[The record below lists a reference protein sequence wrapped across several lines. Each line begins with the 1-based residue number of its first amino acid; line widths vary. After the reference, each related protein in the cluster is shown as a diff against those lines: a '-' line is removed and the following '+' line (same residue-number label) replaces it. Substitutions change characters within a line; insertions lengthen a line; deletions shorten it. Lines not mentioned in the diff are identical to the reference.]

1 MAPEP
6 RSNPQVPLL
15 IYGTAWKE
23 ERTGKL
29 SQEALE
35 NGFTGLDTA
44 NYPTAYNEPL
54 TGDSI
59 EASLKTGIK
68 REHLF
73 IQSKFTPLWA
83 HDKDKIPFD
92 PHQSIEGQI
101 RESVQQSLAHLKV
114 DYLDAFLLHAPYEDE
129 NDNLVAWRVLETFV
143 PHQIRCLGVSNF
155 SLPQLRKVFESSIA
169 KPVIVQN
176 RFFQDTGYDTEL
188 RAFCADHGILYQAF
202 WMLKAN
208 SEILESDLL
217 SSVAEKLGV
226 EKELAFY
233 ILILGLGGT
242 CILDGTTKSE
252 RMVRDLQTV
261 AEVFGNG
268 QLRPDL
274 QGSVRELRQLLWKLA
289 SRKTPA

>member
-1 MAPEP
+1 
-6 RSNPQVPLL
+6 V
-15 IYGTAWKE
+15 
-23 ERTGKL
+23 
-29 SQEALE
+29 SQ
-35 NGFTGLDTA
+35 
-44 NYPTAYNEPL
+44 
-54 TGDSI
+54 
-59 EASLKTGIK
+59 
-68 REHLF
+68 

-92 PHQSIEGQI
+92 PNQGIEGQI

-114 DYLDAFLLHAPYEDE
+114 DYLNAFLLHAPYEDE
-129 NDNLVAWRVLETFV
+129 NDNLIAWRVLESFV

-155 SLPQLRKVFESSIA
+155 SLPQLRKVYESSIV

-176 RFFQDTGYDTEL
+176 RFFQDTGYDIEL

-242 CILDGTTKSE
+242 RILDGTTKSD

-274 QGSVRELRQLLWKLA
+274 QGSVQEFRQILWKLA
-289 SRKTPA
+289 SRKSPA